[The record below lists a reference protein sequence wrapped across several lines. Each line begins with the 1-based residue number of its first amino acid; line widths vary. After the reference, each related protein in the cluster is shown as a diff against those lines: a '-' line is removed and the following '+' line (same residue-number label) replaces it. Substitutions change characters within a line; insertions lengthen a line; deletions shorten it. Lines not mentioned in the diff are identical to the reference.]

1 MELVLLSKL
10 GGQEVRQEYI
20 LIAWCNAII
29 LVKKTNNPDVV
40 TILVA
45 AMIL

>member
-29 LVKKTNNPDVV
+29 LVKKLI
-40 TILVA
+40 ILT
-45 AMIL
+45 LLQF

>member
-10 GGQEVRQEYI
+10 GGQEASQEYI

-29 LVKKTNNPDVV
+29 LVNNPDVV
-40 TILVA
+40 TVLVT

>member
-29 LVKKTNNPDVV
+29 LVKNLI
-40 TILVA
+40 ILT
-45 AMIL
+45 LLQF

>member
-10 GGQEVRQEYI
+10 GGQKARQECV

-29 LVKKTNNPDVV
+29 LVKKLIIPT
-40 TILVA
+40 L
-45 AMIL
+45 LQF